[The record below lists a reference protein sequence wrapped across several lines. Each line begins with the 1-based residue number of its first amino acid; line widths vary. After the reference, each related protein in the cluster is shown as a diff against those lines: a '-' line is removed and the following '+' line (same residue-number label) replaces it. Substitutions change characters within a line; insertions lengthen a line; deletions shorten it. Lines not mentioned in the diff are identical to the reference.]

1 MFSEEILFNEGINN
15 LHEPYL
21 IPQGASQYCS
31 NAYIT
36 SGSLQA
42 AKSPKESTTET
53 YGGVHSFYYKAQDE
67 VVSSNEDRFYV
78 EWSGFL
84 YWSNSAGTLK
94 RYDGTDIVDIGGHI
108 EPETIPTVAES
119 GGGLLSGDYLYCI
132 TYIHDDTFE
141 SAPSEIAT
149 ISSVSNKKL
158 KISFRDTAPN
168 TATHR
173 QIYRAGGLN
182 PTFNLIEK
190 VPVSE
195 KTYTDNTSDFRVSR
209 EELNTF
215 SNEAPPENLDML
227 VELHGTLF
235 GAVGDRV
242 YFSRQ
247 GQPEYWNGYGFVQ
260 LPTEVTGLGVVGS
273 SVIAFTNE
281 DMYMITGTT
290 MNTISKTK
298 LPFKYGCKHKRSVRS
313 VKGRLI
319 WLSEMDEYDVICSY
333 AGGDVEILNKTNI
346 AITGESTI
354 IGELTPDDFT
364 TETYDTIDYQ
374 MRASIV
380 SGRKYYLFL
389 AGRTVVV
396 DFEFG
401 VKTYYMAES
410 VDGAYVKDNQLF
422 AIYDSKVYDY
432 FPRSASL
439 YRNMNYISRAM
450 SDGHLTREKTYRK
463 IHVNGTGKWEIK
475 VKIDDKIVYTMGYG
489 QGSWVHLP
497 AGLHGK
503 TISFGVTS
511 DGVAKIKAILYEYS
525 LKAL

>member
-36 SGSLQA
+36 SGSLQS
-42 AKSPKESTTET
+42 AKAPKESTTET
-53 YGGVHSFYYKAQDE
+53 YGGVHSFYYKAGDE
-67 VVSSNEDRFYV
+67 VVSSEEDRFYV
-78 EWSGFL
+78 EWAGFL

-94 RYDGTDIVDIGGHI
+94 RYDGTDTVDIGGHI
-108 EPETIPTVAES
+108 EPETIPTLAED
-119 GGGLLSGDYLYCI
+119 GGGLLSGDYAYCV
-132 TYIHDDTFE
+132 TYIHDDIFE
-141 SAPSEIAT
+141 SAPGEIAT
-149 ISSVSNKKL
+149 ISSVSNKRI
-158 KISFRDTAPN
+158 KISFGDTAPS

-182 PTFNLIEK
+182 PTFNLVEK
-190 VPVSE
+190 IPISQ
-195 KTYTDNTSDFRVSR
+195 KIYTDNTSDFRVSR
-209 EELNTF
+209 KELNTF
-215 SNEAPPENLDML
+215 SNEAPPENIDML

-260 LPTEVTGLGVVGS
+260 LPTDVMGLGVVGS
-273 SVIAFTNE
+273 RVIAFTRE
-281 DMYMITGTT
+281 DMYMITGTSLQ
-290 MNTISKTK
+290 NVSITK

-313 VKGRLI
+313 VKGRLV

-333 AGGDVEILNKTNI
+333 AGGEVEILNITNI
-346 AITGESTI
+346 KIIPDGTI
-354 IGELTPDDFT
+354 ADFTPDDFSS
-364 TETYDTIDYQ
+364 ETYDSMDYYLNN
-374 MRASIV
+374 SIV
-380 SGRKYYLFL
+380 SGRKYYLFFN
-389 AGRTVVV
+389 GRTVIV

-401 VKTYYMAES
+401 VKTYYMAEAIEGS
-410 VDGAYVKDNQLF
+410 YVKDNQLF

-432 FPRSASL
+432 FPRYESI
-439 YRNMNYISRAM
+439 YRNMSYISRAL
-450 SDGHLTREKTYRK
+450 SDGKLTRDKTYRK
-463 IHVNGTGKWEIK
+463 IHVNGIGKWEIMVK
-475 VKIDDKIVYTMGYG
+475 VDDKTVYTMGYE

-497 AGLHGK
+497 AGIHGK
-503 TISFGVTS
+503 TISFAISS
-511 DGVAKIKAILYEYS
+511 DGMAKIRGITYEYE